1 MELSRLLNR
10 TKDLV
15 RTFDFTPAVH
25 AGQRLRVT
33 LKHRPKRVLDDDV
46 EKARV
51 RLVGRSR
58 FGTAEALEDQQREMQ
73 QLFTGILAG
82 LVVKVAAPPD
92 GDEVESKPVTVRH
105 LQPLLCLSPEQ
116 IAKFGGL
123 DAIVEMD
130 PGDPKQQKSAKA
142 NIQTLIAESGEF
154 QKFVSDICGDVS
166 WFQDEE
172 WEIEVKNSVS
182 GADMSSAPPLK
193 ESRETVENA

>member
-25 AGQRLRVT
+25 AGQRLRIT

-73 QLFTGILAG
+73 QLYTGILAD
-82 LVVKVAAPPD
+82 LVVKIQAPPEGD
-92 GDEVESKPVTVRH
+92 GAEASPVKVRH
-105 LQPLLCLSPEQ
+105 LQPLLCLSVEQ
-116 IAKFGGL
+116 VGKFGGL
-123 DAIVEMD
+123 DAVIEMD
-130 PGDPKQQKSAKA
+130 PTDPAQKSAKD
-142 NIQTLIAESGEF
+142 NIKTLIAESGET

-172 WEIEVKNSVS
+172 WEKEIKNSVS
-182 GADMSSAPPLK
+182 GVDSSSAPLSQRPPGTA
-193 ESRETVENA
+193 ESA